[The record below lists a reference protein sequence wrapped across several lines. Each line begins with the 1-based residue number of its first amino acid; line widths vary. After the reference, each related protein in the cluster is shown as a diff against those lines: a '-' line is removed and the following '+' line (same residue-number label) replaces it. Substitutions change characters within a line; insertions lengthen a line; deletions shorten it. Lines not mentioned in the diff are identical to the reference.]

1 MPKLYT
7 IVEPVGES
15 WQVATINGVECHR
28 LDPKLHS
35 DIIRPA
41 WATAANKPPI
51 LTGKTVLVARD
62 VRPLLAPGEAETNI
76 HDGGVINVPGGEV
89 LYTWGKERKSSVP
102 FKAAW
107 KVERDK
113 LLSAVRTAAETARMR
128 FLTAGDGKAL
138 TYEAKRQ
145 EAERWA
151 AEASPR
157 TLAGYRFALRE
168 AAALNDLDPLDD
180 DDLATITE
188 LQVQA
193 VIDVYTARST
203 AFQVIGAQI
212 EALEQGAT
220 ATIETQHDAAM
231 AAYDANASADLS
243 GYLAAMNAAADV
255 DFPQPA

>member
-1 MPKLYT
+1 MQQLFT
-7 IVEPVGES
+7 IVEPAGES

-28 LDPKLHS
+28 LDPKLHAN
-35 DIIRPA
+35 IIRTA
-41 WATAANKPPI
+41 WAKAANKPPV
-51 LTGKTVLVARD
+51 LAEKTVLVARD
-62 VRPLLAPGEAETNI
+62 VRPVLTAGEVGTNT
-76 HDGGVINVPGGEV
+76 HDGGAIDVPGGEV
-89 LYTWGKERKSSVP
+89 VYAWGKERKSSAA

-107 KVERDK
+107 NVERNK

-151 AEASPR
+151 AESSPR
-157 TLAGYRFALRE
+157 TLPGYRFALRE
-168 AAALNDLDPLDD
+168 AAVLNDLNPLDD
-180 DDLATITE
+180 GDLAMVTE
-188 LQVQA
+188 QQVQA

-212 EALEQGAT
+212 EALEQRAT
-220 ATIETQHDAAM
+220 TTIEAQHDAAM
-231 AAYDANASADLS
+231 VAYDANAGADLS
-243 GYLAAMNAAADV
+243 GYLAAMNAAADL